1 MPISI
6 QSFFLALTLV
16 FGLVFMQCDSMFGK
30 STPDNILNKEVYLDL
45 LVETQLLAVVQE
57 MSPTD
62 SLMLVYKNELFE
74 EYSTTEQTF
83 LESHKYYQ
91 SQIDE
96 QIVRISLVQQRVDS
110 LVVKLQKEAISD
122 SLNEIR

>member
-1 MPISI
+1 
-6 QSFFLALTLV
+6 
-16 FGLVFMQCDSMFGK
+16 MQCDSMFGK
-30 STPDNILNKEVYLDL
+30 STPDNILEEKVYLDL
-45 LVETQLLAVVQE
+45 LIETQLLAVVQE
-57 MSPTD
+57 MSTSD
-62 SLMLVYKNELFE
+62 SLMLLYKNELFE

-96 QIVRISLVQQRVDS
+96 QIVRISLVQQRLDS
-110 LVVKLQKEAISD
+110 LVVKLQNEATAD

>member
-1 MPISI
+1 
-6 QSFFLALTLV
+6 
-16 FGLVFMQCDSMFGK
+16 MQCDSMFGK
-30 STPDNILNKEVYLDL
+30 STPENILEEEVYLDL

-74 EYSTTEQTF
+74 EYSTTEQAF